1 MEISGRK
8 NGWNRENFEIG
19 RKHGNHTMKINGIL
33 KGLRPLSGVWGEA
46 PYFLERRNSMKLLK
60 SLIAL
65 CLVSGLLVGSVNA
78 GGGLSGGA
86 TEVTQLA
93 NNAELI
99 TQVGQL
105 AESLQHEITMI
116 MDMIQNTL
124 ALPQRLF
131 GQVSGMIQNVMGVY
145 NKVQGILGKLSN
157 LDDEFRNKFYSA
169 IKSGNASAASAWV
182 KDYAKEYFNLSEA
195 IEREAKETLESLQ
208 VSAEDI
214 TDSAKILNDLSS
226 NAASATGRN
235 SILQA
240 GNELL
245 GFMGGELVKTRTLM
259 VEQTKSYLDYAE
271 RQRSKEDAAADVW
284 RKDLEKWQTPSHSP
298 VEWTW

>member
-1 MEISGRK
+1 MK
-8 NGWNRENFEIG
+8 KKQGWRD
-19 RKHGNHTMKINGIL
+19 KQMKRL
-33 KGLRPLSGVWGEA
+33 K
-46 PYFLERRNSMKLLK
+46 FLL
-60 SLIAL
+60 AL

-78 GGGLSGGA
+78 GGGLGGGA

-93 NNAELI
+93 NNAELAM
-99 TQVGQL
+99 QVTQL

-116 MDMIQNTL
+116 MDMVQNTL

-131 GQVSGMIQNVMGVY
+131 GQVTGMIRNVMNAY
-145 NKVQGILGKLSN
+145 NRVQGILGKLSN
-157 LDDEFRNKFYSA
+157 LDDEFRNKFFSA
-169 IKSGNASAASAWV
+169 LKSGSGTEASMWV
-182 KDYAKEYFNLSEA
+182 KNYAKEYFALAEA
-195 IEREAKETLESLQ
+195 IEREAKQTLENLQ
-208 VSAEDI
+208 VSADDI
-214 TDSAKILNDLSS
+214 TDSSKILEQLSS

-245 GFMGGELVKTRTLM
+245 GFMGGELVKTRTLL
-259 VEQTKSYLDYAE
+259 VEQTKTYLDYAE

-284 RKDLEKWQTPSHSP
+284 RKDLEKWKTPSHSS